1 MKKPTLAVLALISFL
16 TVGCATEPARTPSIE
31 RPQLQVD
38 PDVLYSMSVTEL
50 FQERVGQY
58 GQDGLLQVQF
68 AVNAHADADLAW
80 RVTWFDSN
88 GMEVKGVGE
97 SYRKAKVLAG
107 QTRYFQ
113 ATAPHARATTYQLH
127 LREPK

>member
-1 MKKPTLAVLALISFL
+1 MKKLILTALVLVGFL
-16 TVGCATEPARTPSIE
+16 TLGCASEPARTPSIE

-50 FQERVGQY
+50 FEERLGQY
-58 GQDGLLQVQF
+58 GDKGPLQVQF
-68 AVNAHADADLAW
+68 AVDAHADADLAW
-80 RVTWFDSN
+80 KVTWFDAN
-88 GMEVKGVGE
+88 GMEVKGVGS